1 MRIPAKLT
9 AATAAITLGLASA
22 ALASGPG
29 THGRS
34 QYAPGHNR
42 SQQSSST
49 ASSGTTTTSTTTA
62 SPSNN
67 GKAYGRLCQAE
78 SKKHV
83 AGQKGTPFSKCVT
96 DMAHL
101 AHSLQSSNGSQ
112 GTGTGQANPARTC
125 ANESKKHTAGQTGT
139 PFSRCVSA
147 AAKLLGEQNNQNGG
161 STQTSSGS
169 GEDTTTTT
177 STNGS

>member
-9 AATAAITLGLASA
+9 AATAAITLGVASA
-22 ALASGPG
+22 ALASSPG

-34 QYAPGHNR
+34 QSAPGHNR
-42 SQQSSST
+42 TQQTSST
-49 ASSGTTTTSTTTA
+49 GTTGTTTTP

-67 GKAYGRLCQAE
+67 GKAFGRLCQGE

-101 AHSLQSSNGSQ
+101 AQSSQSSNS
-112 GTGTGQANPARTC
+112 GQTNPARAC
-125 ANESKKHTAGQTGT
+125 ANESKKHVAGQKGT
-139 PFSRCVSA
+139 PFSQCVSA
-147 AAKLLGEQNNQNGG
+147 AAKVLGDQNGG
-161 STQTSSGS
+161 SDQSSSGS
-169 GEDTTTTT
+169 
-177 STNGS
+177 